1 MKTKLKVIS
10 ILVGALLAPVAAYAT
25 DSDKDR
31 SSASAYVKDSVITTK
46 IKARLAEEK
55 LSNTIHIKVDT
66 ENTGYVQL
74 GGTVKSQEVAD
85 KAAAIA
91 SGVEGVISVQNN
103 IRVAGASGAAS
114 HAKGYGNDRGMA
126 SHANANSEERVEDR
140 IKDMHAKL
148 QITPGQE
155 DKWSK
160 VAQVMRDNA
169 KQMNGLT
176 KTRAE
181 KADMNAIDDLKSY
194 GEISEAHA
202 DAMRKFTP
210 VFATL
215 YDSMSDAQKKNA
227 DIAFRHGG
235 RKVS

>member
-85 KAAAIA
+85 
-91 SGVEGVISVQNN
+91 
-103 IRVAGASGAAS
+103 
-114 HAKGYGNDRGMA
+114 
-126 SHANANSEERVEDR
+126 
-140 IKDMHAKL
+140 
-148 QITPGQE
+148 
-155 DKWSK
+155 
-160 VAQVMRDNA
+160 
-169 KQMNGLT
+169 
-176 KTRAE
+176 
-181 KADMNAIDDLKSY
+181 
-194 GEISEAHA
+194 
-202 DAMRKFTP
+202 
-210 VFATL
+210 
-215 YDSMSDAQKKNA
+215 
-227 DIAFRHGG
+227 
-235 RKVS
+235 